1 MGATADVVSTTFHQ
15 SWRLNRRRALFV
27 PLSDPVGLRPSTC
40 PSRGV
45 RLVFTVRR
53 IIARP
58 GWSSVMYWLRRGRQ
72 LAERKEPLWRAGHPP
87 HSRTRFFCNEQSDK
101 KAKPNTNKPTPFY
114 SSAFCFL
121 CPALTS
127 ERIYGWFL
135 VYVSIYDLFKS
146 F

>member
-1 MGATADVVSTTFHQ
+1 MLYQPHFTNLGVSIAPG
-15 SWRLNRRRALFV
+15 LY
-27 PLSDPVGLRPSTC
+27 LSHCPAQWDTC
-40 PSRGV
+40 RSRGV

-58 GWSSVMYWLRRGRQ
+58 GWSTVMYWLRRGRQ

-121 CPALTS
+121 QAVLTRT
-127 ERIYGWFL
+127 RIYERFL
-135 VYVSIYDLFKS
+135 VYVSICDLFKS